1 MTVKREIPEN
11 DVIVA
16 ASESSGLAIAIVDS
30 DGNEITTVNNNSIC
44 RTLNPNGK
52 LVKECSAF
60 CGLALA
66 EALEVGG
73 HSSFTCHAGLECA
86 TTAMLREGKPV
97 ALIVGRAFVSSEKYR
112 ASTERAIDGN
122 WSEFD
127 PSKLFENVL
136 MTASSEQIEKTLDR
150 LEAASA
156 VVEQTEPE
164 EREAPSIE
172 VETSVDEYENVETE
186 APRPDIA
193 KEIPVESGQA
203 KTSVP
208 PINITAFRS
217 FFSSILSQDYESA
230 CSSFLELV
238 SQNFSLESL
247 AWLER
252 RDRRLSAV
260 AAFGA
265 LRDRRINLGIPPDDP
280 RLAKAGKDGVPVEL
294 TERSSAG
301 KASPRTMYLFPVPIG
316 SEIPAALAVLDDID
330 SKIVARQ
337 ISRLCQSVGPKLE
350 ILRLRS
356 EMTRKDSL
364 ADAVRRFS
372 EGLKHADAADFWM
385 QVTQIASELMQ
396 AERGSLL
403 VLDEST
409 GILEIKAAIGAR
421 YDLSKEVLPGNRVAR
436 IILDRGKPAVV
447 ADVERSGLP
456 PVQSDRGYKTSSFL
470 SSPISL
476 GGRNIAVINFTDKA
490 SGAAFGRADLEL
502 LDGIVPQ
509 IAVAIDRALLKERAG
524 ELHQLSV
531 TDELTGL
538 LNRRYMDERLM
549 EEVKRSNRHGYPTS
563 FLMLDVDH
571 FKSYNDAFGHPAGD
585 EALKRVGQ
593 VFHETLR
600 GADVAA
606 RYGGEEFAVLLP
618 QTTSDEAAVIA
629 ERLRVNVESKIF
641 PHRPV
646 TVSIGVASCSS
657 ELCTMKGLIQAADK
671 SLYEAKHG
679 GRNRVRVYGD
689 LKPEQP

>member
-1 MTVKREIPEN
+1 MTVKREMPERN
-11 DVIVA
+11 VIVA
-16 ASESSGLAIAIVDS
+16 ASESSGLAVAVVDG
-30 DGNEITTVNNNSIC
+30 DGNEIITVNDNSIC
-44 RTLNPNGK
+44 KTLNPNGK

-66 EALEVGG
+66 EALEIGG
-73 HSSFTCHAGLECA
+73 HSSYTCHAGLECRA
-86 TTAMLREGKPV
+86 SAMLLDGKPV
-97 ALIVGRAFVSSEKYR
+97 ALIVGRTFVSSEKYR
-112 ASTERAIDGN
+112 SATERAIDGN

-136 MTASSEQIEKTLDR
+136 LSASSEQIEKTLDR
-150 LEAASA
+150 LEAASN
-156 VVEQTEPE
+156 VVEPAEPLE
-164 EREAPSIE
+164 LTAPSIGVGASPDDHE
-172 VETSVDEYENVETE
+172 NPKIETIE
-186 APRPDIA
+186 PDDA
-193 KEIPVESGQA
+193 TEIPVESEPHED
-203 KTSVP
+203 SVP
-208 PINITAFRS
+208 PFDIVAFRS
-217 FFSSILSQDYESA
+217 FFSSILNKDYESA
-230 CSSFLELV
+230 CTSFLELV
-238 SQNFSLESL
+238 SRNYSLDSI

-252 RDRRLSAV
+252 RDQRLAAV
-260 AAFGA
+260 AALGA

-280 RLAKAGKDGVPVEL
+280 RLTNASKEGIPIEL
-294 TERSSAG
+294 TERSAAAD
-301 KASPRTMYLFPVPIG
+301 ASPRTMYLFPVPVG
-316 SEIPAALAVLDDID
+316 REIPAALAVLDDID
-330 SKIVARQ
+330 GTLIAHQ

-372 EGLKHADAADFWM
+372 DNLKHADAADFWM

-409 GILEIKAAIGAR
+409 GTLEIKAVIGAR
-421 YDLSKEVLPGNRVAR
+421 NDLSREVLPGNRVAR
-436 IILDRGKPAVV
+436 IIFDRGKPALV
-447 ADVERSGLP
+447 ADVELSGLP
-456 PVQSDRGYKTSSFL
+456 PVQFERGYKTSSFL

-476 GGRNIAVINFTDKA
+476 WGRNIAVINFTDKA
-490 SGAAFGRADLEL
+490 SGAPFGRADLEL
-502 LDGIVPQ
+502 LEGILPQ
-509 IAVAIDRALLKERAG
+509 IAVAIDRAILKERAG

-563 FLMLDVDH
+563 FVMLDVDH

-585 EALKRVGQ
+585 EALRLVGQ

-629 ERLRVNVESKIF
+629 ERLRANVEAKNF

-646 TVSIGVASCSS
+646 TVSIGVASCTS
-657 ELCTMKGLIQAADK
+657 ELCTMKSLIQAADR

-679 GRNRVRVYGD
+679 GRNRVRVFGY
-689 LKPEQP
+689 LEPERT

>member
-30 DGNEITTVNNNSIC
+30 EGNEITTVNNNSIC

-86 TTAMLREGKPV
+86 TTAMLLDGQPV
-97 ALIVGRAFVSSEKYR
+97 ALIVGRTFVSSEKYR
-112 ASTERAIDGN
+112 TATERAIDGN
-122 WSEFD
+122 WSELD

-136 MTASSEQIEKTLDR
+136 LTASSEQIVKTLDR
-150 LEAASA
+150 LEAASTTVEQPESVDLEVPPIGIESIPDDQE
-156 VVEQTEPE
+156 VVEI
-164 EREAPSIE
+164 EAPE
-172 VETSVDEYENVETE
+172 
-186 APRPDIA
+186 PDATI
-193 KEIPVESGQA
+193 EIPAESDRPE
-203 KTSVP
+203 TPVP
-208 PINITAFRS
+208 PINIVAFRS

-230 CSSFLELV
+230 CNSFLELV
-238 SQNFSLESL
+238 SRNYSLASL

-252 RDRRLSAV
+252 RERRLAAV
-260 AAFGA
+260 AGTGV

-280 RLAKAGKDGVPVEL
+280 RLANAAKESVPVEL
-294 TERSSAG
+294 TERASSAG
-301 KASPRTMYLFPVPIG
+301 SSPRTMFLFPVPVG
-316 SEIPAALAVLDDID
+316 SEIPAALAILDDIE
-330 SKIVARQ
+330 STLVARQ

-364 ADAVRRFS
+364 ADAVRKFS
-372 EGLKHADAADFWM
+372 QGLKHADAADFWM
-385 QVTQIASELMQ
+385 QVTQIAAELMQ

-403 VLDEST
+403 VLDETT
-409 GILEIKAAIGAR
+409 GTLEIKAAIGAR
-421 YDLSKEVLPGNRVAR
+421 NDLSKEVLPGNRVAR
-436 IILDRGKPAVV
+436 IILDRGKPVVV

-456 PVQSDRGYKTSSFL
+456 PVQTERGYKTSSFL

-490 SGAAFGRADLEL
+490 SGAAFGRADLDL

-509 IAVAIDRALLKERAG
+509 IAVAIDRAILKERAG

-563 FLMLDVDH
+563 FVMLDVDH
-571 FKSYNDAFGHPAGD
+571 FKSYNDEFGHPAGD
-585 EALKRVGQ
+585 EALRLVGQ

-629 ERLRVNVESKIF
+629 ERLRANVEAKTF

-657 ELCTMKGLIQAADK
+657 ELCTMKGLVQAADR

-679 GRNRVRVYGD
+679 GRNRVNVYGY
-689 LKPEQP
+689 LKPEER

>member
-1 MTVKREIPEN
+1 MSVTREMPERN
-11 DVIVA
+11 VIVA
-16 ASESSGLAIAIVDS
+16 ASESSGLAVAIVDA
-30 DGNEITTVNNNSIC
+30 DGNEIATVNDNSIC
-44 RTLNPNGK
+44 KTLNPNGK

-66 EALEVGG
+66 EALEIGG
-73 HSSFTCHAGLECA
+73 HSSYTCHAGLECRTSA
-86 TTAMLREGKPV
+86 VLLDGKPV
-97 ALIVGRAFVSSEKYR
+97 ALIVGRTFVSSEKYR
-112 ASTERAIDGN
+112 TATERAIDGN

-136 MTASSEQIEKTLDR
+136 LSASSDQIEKTLDR
-150 LEAASA
+150 LEAASN
-156 VVEQTEPE
+156 VVEPAEAKESELPPTDVEEFPDHDEQPVIETIEPDDADE
-164 EREAPSIE
+164 ISIE
-172 VETSVDEYENVETE
+172 SERHED
-186 APRPDIA
+186 
-193 KEIPVESGQA
+193 
-203 KTSVP
+203 SVP
-208 PINITAFRS
+208 PFDIVAFRS
-217 FFSSILSQDYESA
+217 FFSSILNKDYESA
-230 CSSFLELV
+230 CNSFLELV
-238 SQNFSLESL
+238 SQNYSLKSL

-252 RDRRLSAV
+252 RDQRLAAV
-260 AAFGA
+260 AALGA

-280 RLAKAGKDGVPVEL
+280 RLAKASKEGIPIEL
-294 TERSSAG
+294 TERSGSAD
-301 KASPRTMYLFPVPIG
+301 ASPRTMYLFPVQVG
-316 SEIPAALAVLDDID
+316 REIPAALAVLDDID
-330 SKIVARQ
+330 NTRIARQ

-364 ADAVRRFS
+364 ADAVRRF
-372 EGLKHADAADFWM
+372 GDNLKHADAADFWM

-409 GILEIKAAIGAR
+409 GTLEIKAVIGAR
-421 YDLSKEVLPGNRVAR
+421 HDLSNEVLPGNRVAR
-436 IILDRGKPAVV
+436 IIFDRGKPALV
-447 ADVERSGLP
+447 ADVELSGLP
-456 PVQSDRGYKTSSFL
+456 PVQYERGYKTSSFL

-476 GGRNIAVINFTDKA
+476 WGRNIAVINFTDKA
-490 SGAAFGRADLEL
+490 SGAPFGRADLEL
-502 LDGIVPQ
+502 LEGILPQ
-509 IAVAIDRALLKERAG
+509 IAVAIDRAILEERAG

-563 FLMLDVDH
+563 FVMLDVDH
-571 FKSYNDAFGHPAGD
+571 FKSYNDEFGHPAGD
-585 EALKRVGQ
+585 EALRLVGQ

-629 ERLRVNVESKIF
+629 ERLRANVEAKVF

-657 ELCTMKGLIQAADK
+657 DLCTMKGLIQAADR

-679 GRNRVRVYGD
+679 GRNRIRVHGD
-689 LKPEQP
+689 LKPEQR